1 MNYYLLEPPPPCSAP
16 LGDVWPG
23 SIYTERVV
31 VVVVILVTTPSDFD
45 ESTWSADLLKSQVPF
60 SSQIFAIIIIWFTST
75 GKKNNITAIINLFTS
90 LIPSFLASPSISLLA
105 IAFTNSN
112 IVSPTTSKGAAIF
125 SIFKR
130 PYMSLVTSAPKGH
143 PV

>member
-1 MNYYLLEPPPPCSAP
+1 MLNSTRRCMAWINIHRTCCSSSCSGCYISNYPPRFWWIN
-16 LGDVWPG
+16 LIGW
-23 SIYTERVV
+23 
-31 VVVVILVTTPSDFD
+31 
-45 ESTWSADLLKSQVPF
+45 LLKSHVPF

-112 IVSPTTSKGAAIF
+112 IVSPTTNKGATIF

-130 PYMSLVTSAPKGH
+130 PYISLVTSSPKGH